1 MEGKIV
7 REMEEKRKRFLSDN
21 GEWCSVVGF
30 LVGEDNC
37 NYNRDNSRER
47 VLLVVVFFSLT

>member
-1 MEGKIV
+1 VEGKIV